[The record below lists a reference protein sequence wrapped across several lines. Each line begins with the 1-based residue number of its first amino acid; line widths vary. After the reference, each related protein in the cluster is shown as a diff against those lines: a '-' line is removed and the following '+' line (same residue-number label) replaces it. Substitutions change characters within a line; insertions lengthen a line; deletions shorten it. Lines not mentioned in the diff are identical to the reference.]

1 MCALLLWMLVHV
13 LFMFIKFILNILA
26 NVIEKL
32 PLIKDFLLDNWT
44 CFIFLYICSFTKRCY
59 QNLHFEL
66 KEKNCVCIKIL
77 KFSILDYFNK
87 IQTVK
92 LLNNGHRGS
101 IKFVSCSE
109 IKSYKYVFVEDSKS
123 VYNMCPF
130 SRVFI
135 MQVLLYFFYN

>member
-1 MCALLLWMLVHV
+1 MLMHV
-13 LFMFIKFILNILA
+13 LFMVIKFILNILA

-32 PLIKDFLLDNWT
+32 PLIKYFLLDNWT

-92 LLNNGHRGS
+92 LLNNGHRGR
-101 IKFVSCSE
+101 IKFVGYSE

-123 VYNMCPF
+123 VYSMCPF